1 MRKRAIAPV
10 VLAAVVTMVTMV
22 AMRTARAGTPRDKA
36 EGPGGKLADATAV
49 YRELITATDK
59 AIPKELLERAKCVAV
74 LPGVIK
80 AAIGI
85 GGRHGSGVISCRTEN
100 GKGWS
105 APAFVSISG
114 GSWGAQLGVESSDIV
129 LFFMNDRGARSLVDG
144 SRVTLGGRASVAAG
158 PFGRSAEAA
167 TNLDF
172 KAEVYSYAKSKGL
185 FAGLSLEGAEL
196 KPDNDDNRDYYGSG
210 VTTTQL
216 LFGGGPANVPAEAR
230 AFQQA
235 LP

>member
-1 MRKRAIAPV
+1 MRKHAIA
-10 VLAAVVTMVTMV
+10 LALCAAVAAVGP
-22 AMRTARAGTPRDKA
+22 ARAETPRDKG
-36 EGPGGKLADATAV
+36 EGPGSKLTDATAV

-59 AIPKELLERAKCVAV
+59 AIPKQLLENAKCIAV

-80 AAIGI
+80 AAIGF
-85 GGRHGSGVISCRTEN
+85 GGRHGSGVMSCRTES
-100 GKGWS
+100 GWS
-105 APAFVSISG
+105 TPAFVSISG
-114 GSWGAQLGVESSDIV
+114 GSWGVQLGVESSDIV

-144 SRVTLGGRASVAAG
+144 SRVTLGGQASVAAG

-167 TNLDF
+167 TNLDL
-172 KAEVYSYAKSKGL
+172 KAEIYSYAKSKGL

-196 KPDNDDNRDYYGSG
+196 KPDKDDDTAYYGSG

-216 LFGGGPANVPAEAR
+216 LFGSAPANVPAEAQT
-230 AFQQA
+230 FQKA

>member
-1 MRKRAIAPV
+1 MRKQEIAAAFCVAVTAVGTVRAE
-10 VLAAVVTMVTMV
+10 
-22 AMRTARAGTPRDKA
+22 TPRDRAK
-36 EGPGGKLADATAV
+36 GPGQKLTDATAV
-49 YRELITATDK
+49 YRELITASDK
-59 AIPKELLERAKCVAV
+59 AVPKALLDNAKCIAV

-80 AAIGI
+80 AAIGF
-85 GGRHGSGVISCRTEN
+85 GGRHGSGVISCRTDS
-100 GKGWS
+100 GWS

-129 LFFMNDRGARSLVDG
+129 LFLMNDRGAHSLVEG
-144 SRVTLGGRASVAAG
+144 SRVTLGGQASVAAG

-167 TNLDF
+167 TNLDL
-172 KAEVYSYAKSKGL
+172 KAEIYSYAKSRGL

-196 KPDNDDNRDYYGSG
+196 KQDDDDNRDYYGKG

-216 LFGGGPANVPAEAR
+216 LFGSGPPNVPAEAQTFR
-230 AFQQA
+230 QA

>member
-1 MRKRAIAPV
+1 MRKRAIA
-10 VLAAVVTMVTMV
+10 LALFAAVVTVR
-22 AMRTARAGTPRDKA
+22 AARAETPRDKA
-36 EGPGGKLADATAV
+36 NGPGEKLTDATAV
-49 YRELITATDK
+49 YRELVTATDK

-85 GGRHGSGVISCRTEN
+85 GGRHGSGVISCRTE
-100 GKGWS
+100 GGRGWS

-129 LFFMNDRGARSLVDG
+129 LFFLNDRGARSLIDG

-196 KPDNDDNRDYYGSG
+196 KPDNDDNKDYYGGG

-216 LFGGGPANVPAEAR
+216 LFGGGPANVPAEAQ
-230 AFQQA
+230 AFRQA

>member
-1 MRKRAIAPV
+1 MRKQEIAV
-10 VLAAVVTMVTMV
+10 ALCVAVSAVG
-22 AMRTARAGTPRDKA
+22 TARAETPRAK
-36 EGPGGKLADATAV
+36 GPGQKLTDATAV
-49 YRELITATDK
+49 YRELITASDK
-59 AIPKELLERAKCVAV
+59 AVPKALLDNAKCIAV

-80 AAIGI
+80 AAIGF
-85 GGRHGSGVISCRTEN
+85 GGRHGSGVISCRTDS
-100 GKGWS
+100 GWS

-129 LFFMNDRGARSLVDG
+129 LFLMNDRGAHSLVEG
-144 SRVTLGGRASVAAG
+144 SRVTLGGQASVAAG

-167 TNLDF
+167 TNLDL
-172 KAEVYSYAKSKGL
+172 KAEIYSYAKSRGL

-196 KPDNDDNRDYYGSG
+196 KQDDDDNRDYYGKG

-216 LFGGGPANVPAEAR
+216 LFGSGPPNVPAEAQTFR
-230 AFQQA
+230 QA

>member
-1 MRKRAIAPV
+1 M
-10 VLAAVVTMVTMV
+10 
-22 AMRTARAGTPRDKA
+22 
-36 EGPGGKLADATAV
+36 
-49 YRELITATDK
+49 
-59 AIPKELLERAKCVAV
+59 LEHAKCIAV

-80 AAIGI
+80 AAIGF
-85 GGRHGSGVISCRTEN
+85 GGRHGSGVMSCRTET
-100 GKGWS
+100 GWS

-114 GSWGAQLGVESSDIV
+114 GSWGVQLGVQSSDIV

-144 SRVTLGGRASVAAG
+144 TRVTLGGQASVAAG

-167 TNLDF
+167 TNLEL
-172 KAEVYSYAKSKGL
+172 KAEIYSYAKSKGL

-196 KPDNDDNRDYYGSG
+196 TPDKGDNRDYYGSD

-216 LFGGGPANVPAEAR
+216 LFGSGPANVPAEAQR
-230 AFQQA
+230 FRQA

>member
-1 MRKRAIAPV
+1 MRRHGIAFA
-10 VLAAVVTMVTMV
+10 LYAAVAAVG
-22 AMRTARAGTPRDKA
+22 TARAETPREKA
-36 EGPGGKLADATAV
+36 AGPGGKLADATAV

-59 AIPKELLERAKCVAV
+59 AIPKELLEHAKCIAV

-80 AAIGI
+80 AAVGF
-85 GGRHGSGVISCRTEN
+85 GGRHGSGVISCRTES
-100 GKGWS
+100 GWS
-105 APAFVSISG
+105 TPAFVSISG
-114 GSWGAQLGVESSDIV
+114 GSWGVQLGVESSDIV

-144 SRVTLGGRASVAAG
+144 SRVTLGGQASVAAG

-167 TNLDF
+167 TNLDL
-172 KAEVYSYAKSKGL
+172 KAEIYSYAKSKGL

-196 KPDNDDNRDYYGSG
+196 RPDKDDNRDYYGSG

-216 LFGGGPANVPAEAR
+216 LFGGGPAKVPAEAETFR
-230 AFQQA
+230 QA

>member
-1 MRKRAIAPV
+1 MRKYAIA
-10 VLAAVVTMVTMV
+10 LAAFATLATVG
-22 AMRTARAGTPRDKA
+22 TARGESPREKA
-36 EGPGGKLADATAV
+36 ESPGGKLADATAV

-59 AIPKELLERAKCVAV
+59 AIPKDLLAHAKCIAV

-80 AAIGI
+80 AAVGF
-85 GGRHGSGVISCRTEN
+85 GGRHGSGVMSCRTET
-100 GKGWS
+100 GWS

-114 GSWGAQLGVESSDIV
+114 GSWGVQLGVQSSDIV

-144 SRVTLGGRASVAAG
+144 SRVTLGGQASVAAG

-167 TNLDF
+167 TNLDL
-172 KAEVYSYAKSKGL
+172 KAEIYSYAKSKGL

-196 KPDNDDNRDYYGSG
+196 RPDKGDDKDYYGSD

-216 LFGGGPANVPAEAR
+216 LFGGGPANVPAEAQTFR
-230 AFQQA
+230 QA

>member
-1 MRKRAIAPV
+1 MRKRATA
-10 VLAAVVTMVTMV
+10 LATFATLTTVG
-22 AMRTARAGTPRDKA
+22 TAGSETLREKA
-36 EGPGGKLADATAV
+36 IGPGNKLADATAV

-59 AIPKELLERAKCVAV
+59 AIPKELLEHAKCIVV

-80 AAIGI
+80 AALGF
-85 GGRHGSGVISCRTEN
+85 GGRHGSGVISCRTES
-100 GKGWS
+100 GWS

-129 LFFMNDRGARSLVDG
+129 LFLMNDRGARSLVEG
-144 SRVTLGGRASVAAG
+144 SRVTLGGQASVAAG

-167 TNLDF
+167 TNLDL
-172 KAEVYSYAKSKGL
+172 KAEIYSYAKSKGL
-185 FAGLSLEGAEL
+185 FAGISLEGAEL
-196 KPDNDDNRDYYGSG
+196 RPDKDDNRDYYGSD

-216 LFGGGPANVPAEAR
+216 LFGGGPATVPSEAQTFR
-230 AFQQA
+230 QA